1 MSFTTILA
9 AVELLFAR
17 CQTCAGNMTECP
29 GHFGH
34 IDLAKPVFH
43 PGFMTKCIK
52 VCSHHFLTGF
62 GQIQFN
68 PGLALCLLLLQQAVG
83 DPDQPED
90 QGDRDEVEGAA
101 QEEDHPRVRPL
112 QGQEDL

>member
-1 MSFTTILA
+1 MCWEHDGVPRALWTH
-9 AVELLFAR
+9 R
-17 CQTCAGNMTECP
+17 PCQACLPPRLHDQVHKGLT
-29 GHFGH
+29 HR
-34 IDLAKPVFH
+34 
-43 PGFMTKCIK
+43 
-52 VCSHHFLTGF
+52 FLTGF
-62 GQIQFN
+62 GQIQIN
-68 PGLALCLLLLQQAVG
+68 PGLALCLLLLQQVVG